1 MCKLRDICNRITGC
15 DNPPNCIESS
25 RQFKHNDLKWPT
37 NMTEQYWQ
45 RHYNDAVKRI

>member
-15 DNPPNCIESS
+15 DNPPNCIQSS

-37 NMTEQYWQ
+37 NMTV
-45 RHYNDAVKRI
+45 AILAKTL